1 VYLGGMADTGKSQ
14 VVKAL
19 TYFFQMTKQSHT
31 PKLAPTGSGAVLIG
45 GTTYHSLLGF
55 SDRDSG

>member
-1 VYLGGMADTGKSQ
+1 MADTGKSQ